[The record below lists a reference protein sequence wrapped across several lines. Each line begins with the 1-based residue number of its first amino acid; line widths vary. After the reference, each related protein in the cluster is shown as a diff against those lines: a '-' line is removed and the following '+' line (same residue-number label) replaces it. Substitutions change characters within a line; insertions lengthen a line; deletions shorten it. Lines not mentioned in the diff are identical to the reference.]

1 MLFENLLFVIMFLF
15 AVVIALFYL
24 KAIAREKF
32 LYGYELNNFEKKLFK
47 SYELENL
54 EQEKELYK
62 FKSSLKE
69 RLSHEERTEENK

>member
-1 MLFENLLFVIMFLF
+1 MLFENMLLISMFFF
-15 AVVIALFYL
+15 AVVIALLYL

-32 LYGYELNNFEKKLFK
+32 LSGLELSDFEKKLFK
-47 SYELENL
+47 KYELKNL

-69 RLSHEERTEENK
+69 RLSHEERTEKK

>member
-1 MLFENLLFVIMFLF
+1 MFFF
-15 AVVIALFYL
+15 AVGIALFYL

-54 EQEKELYK
+54 DYEKKIYKLKKAIQENK
-62 FKSSLKE
+62 
-69 RLSHEERTEENK
+69 SHEERTEESK